1 MDRLLERGRF
11 AAAYKAVFF
20 RKEIK
25 WCGKIF
31 SGQSVSHDPDRTQ
44 GLSELRRPE
53 TAGELMQFLQAINWI
68 RTSLPELVELEAP
81 LRALLEEC
89 LCNTRCTKRVAARR
103 AVGSNE
109 WTDERMTAWGAVRRR
124 VSEAV
129 PLNHVK
135 HGVSAMMF
143 PEASGKL

>member
-1 MDRLLERGRF
+1 
-11 AAAYKAVFF
+11 
-20 RKEIK
+20 
-25 WCGKIF
+25 
-31 SGQSVSHDPDRTQ
+31 
-44 GLSELRRPE
+44 
-53 TAGELMQFLQAINWI
+53 MQFLQAINWM

-129 PLNHVK
+129 PLNHLKPVFFVMMYPDASDK
-135 HGVSAMMF
+135 FWGAVSPRFRRSSWGAALQSRTRPINHWNF
-143 PEASGKL
+143 